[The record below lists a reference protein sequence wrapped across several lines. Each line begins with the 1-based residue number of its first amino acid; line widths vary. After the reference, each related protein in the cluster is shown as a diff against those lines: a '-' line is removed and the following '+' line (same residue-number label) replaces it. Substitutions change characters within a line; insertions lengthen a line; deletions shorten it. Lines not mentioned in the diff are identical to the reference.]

1 MKENWS
7 KRVAE
12 VLEKVSQAN
21 SAMIDIIKEA
31 VDEKGEV
38 SYEVVVNGTFDIRET
53 RTVCLNDDG
62 EYMVFDENDDE
73 VQALEDLS
81 ADDLFNIVSTL

>member
-1 MKENWS
+1 MKENWE
-7 KRVAE
+7 KRVAD

-31 VDEKGEV
+31 VDEKGEA

-53 RTVCLNDDG
+53 RTVALNDDG

>member
-53 RTVCLNDDG
+53 RTVGLNDDG

>member
-1 MKENWS
+1 MKENWE

-38 SYEVVVNGTFDIRET
+38 YYEVVVNGTFDIRET
-53 RTVCLNDDG
+53 RTVGLNDDG

>member
-1 MKENWS
+1 MKVNRE
-7 KRVAE
+7 KRVAD

-31 VDEKGEV
+31 VDEKGKV
-38 SYEVVVNGTFDIRET
+38 SYEVVVNGMFDIRET
-53 RTVCLNDDG
+53 RTVGLNDDG

>member
-7 KRVAE
+7 KRVAD

-53 RTVCLNDDG
+53 RTVALNDDG

>member
-1 MKENWS
+1 MKEDWE

-38 SYEVVVNGTFDIRET
+38 PYEVVVNGTFDIRET
-53 RTVCLNDDG
+53 RTVALNDDG
-62 EYMVFDENDDE
+62 EYMVFDENDNE

-81 ADDLFNIVSTL
+81 ADDLFNIVSAL